1 MEFANHFTEWC
12 YNYHDETRPWACNT
26 VAYPTVEEQ
35 RRFIRSYVN
44 HRPQFNPR
52 ASATPKLTTS
62 DSNGSIPPVG
72 SISAF
77 MLDSRTPGGA
87 GTIYGPGAGNTYAEE
102 EARREKE
109 LERQVEELMKDVR
122 IWRVA
127 NSAQWVAWGIVQAK
141 VPELDDG
148 KFDLI
153 SEPSTVASPAL
164 TNGTISSSPVL
175 VSSPENIEDPVTTD
189 AVDKETDAEVEA
201 SEEAD
206 EFDYLAYAQDR
217 AMFFWGDM
225 VSLGVVKPEDL
236 PKETLERVRILDY

>member
-1 MEFANHFTEWC
+1 
-12 YNYHDETRPWACNT
+12 
-26 VAYPTVEEQ
+26 
-35 RRFIRSYVN
+35 
-44 HRPQFNPR
+44 
-52 ASATPKLTTS
+52 
-62 DSNGSIPPVG
+62 
-72 SISAF
+72 
-77 MLDSRTPGGA
+77 
-87 GTIYGPGAGNTYAEE
+87 
-102 EARREKE
+102 
-109 LERQVEELMKDVR
+109 MKDVR